1 MIKVRLKITPSLA
14 SYFETTSSDWIL
26 LNKEVREGG
35 SVQDLLGGL
44 ASEYKAFRESIFDP
58 DLGRILQ
65 RIMIVLNDR
74 LLQFPEMQETP
85 LKDGDSVVLLPV
97 YTGG

>member
-14 SYFETTSSDWIL
+14 SYFDTASSDWIL
-26 LNKEVREGG
+26 LEKEVREGA
-35 SVQDLLGGL
+35 SVRDLLADL
-44 ASEYKAFRESIFDP
+44 ASEYRAFRESIFDP

-65 RIMIVLNDR
+65 RVNIVLNDR
-74 LLQFPEMQETP
+74 LLQFPEMKATP
-85 LKDGDSVVLLPV
+85 LRDRDCIILLPV

>member
-14 SYFETTSSDWIL
+14 SYFGTASSDWIL
-26 LNKEVREGG
+26 LEKEVREGG

-58 DLGRILQ
+58 DLGQILQ
-65 RIMIVLNDR
+65 RVMIVLNDR
-74 LLQFPEMQETP
+74 LL
-85 LKDGDSVVLLPV
+85 
-97 YTGG
+97 

>member
-1 MIKVRLKITPSLA
+1 MIKIRLKITPSLG
-14 SYFETTSSDWIL
+14 SYFDTASSDWIL
-26 LNKEVREGG
+26 LEKEVREGG

-58 DLGRILQ
+58 DLGQILQ
-65 RIMIVLNDR
+65 RVMIVLNDR
-74 LLQFPEMQETP
+74 LLQFPEMKDTP
-85 LKDGDSVVLLPV
+85 LKDGDSVILLPV